1 MLEVTSAAAAVVVSI
16 ANVVVVSA
24 VVVVVVV
31 ALSVVVAV
39 IILIVVVEIGFGC
52 GKLPGDVPFACGLP
66 FTGKPKPGS
75 KRRTPCKWAENS
87 RCLCCCSSP
96 NQSTYLFE
104 SPP

>member
-1 MLEVTSAAAAVVVSI
+1 MIEVTSAAAAVVVSI

-24 VVVVVVV
+24 AVVV

-87 RCLCCCSSP
+87 RCLCCCSSA

>member
-1 MLEVTSAAAAVVVSI
+1 MIEVTSAAAAVVVSI

-24 VVVVVVV
+24 AVVV

-52 GKLPGDVPFACGLP
+52 GKLLGDVPFACGLP
-66 FTGKPKPGS
+66 LSGKPKPGS

-87 RCLCCCSSP
+87 RCLCCCSSA

>member
-1 MLEVTSAAAAVVVSI
+1 MIEVTSAAAAVVVSI

-24 VVVVVVV
+24 GFVVVV